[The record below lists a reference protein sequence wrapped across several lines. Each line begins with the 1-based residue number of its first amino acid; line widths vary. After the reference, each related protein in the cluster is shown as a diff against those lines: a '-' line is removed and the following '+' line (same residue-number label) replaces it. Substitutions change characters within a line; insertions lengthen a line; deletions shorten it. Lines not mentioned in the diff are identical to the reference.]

1 MLDVCLLGC
10 GGNMPVPDRYLTSMV
25 VSYEGRKILIDCGEG
40 TQVSLK
46 ILGWGLKSIDAIL
59 FTHFHADHIAG
70 LPGLLLTIANSG
82 RVEPLTI
89 IGPQGLWNIVNGL
102 RVIAPV
108 LPYKIDLLEFQGQG
122 KTSKSV
128 NNFNINI
135 ISVQHT
141 IPCFAYSIEVPRAR
155 KFDKDKAIKNDVP
168 IVLWN
173 KLQKGEEIEYEGIW
187 FTPDMVLGE
196 NRKGLKISY
205 CTDTRP
211 IDELKEFIRES
222 DLFICEGMYGDDSYL
237 EKALQNN
244 HMLFSEAAT
253 LARDGEV
260 KELWLTHYSPSLTSP
275 EEYIQNATNIFSN
288 TVLGKDRLTKSLI
301 FED

>member
-10 GGNMPVPDRYLTSMV
+10 GGSMPVPNRCLTSMI
-25 VSYEGRKILIDCGEG
+25 VSYNGRKILIDCGEG

-46 ILGWGLKSIDAIL
+46 ILGWGLKSIDTIL

-70 LPGLLLTIANSG
+70 LPGLLLTIANSN
-82 RVEPLTI
+82 RIDPITI
-89 IGPQGLWNIVNGL
+89 IGPQGLWEIVNGL

-108 LPYKIDLLEFQGQG
+108 LPYKIDLLEMHGQG
-122 KTSKSV
+122 EASESL
-128 NNFNINI
+128 NGFNINI

-141 IPCFAYSIEVPRAR
+141 VPCFSYSIEVPRVR
-155 KFDKDKAIKNDVP
+155 KFDKDKALKNEIPVK
-168 IVLWN
+168 LWN
-173 KLQKGEEIEYEGIW
+173 RLQKGEDVKSDGRW

-196 NRKGLKISY
+196 ERKGLKISY

-211 IDELKEFIRES
+211 VEELKEFIKNS
-222 DLFICEGMYGDDSYL
+222 DLFICEGMYGEDSYI
-237 EKALQNN
+237 EKALENN

-253 LARDGEV
+253 LAKEGGV
-260 KELWLTHYSPSLTSP
+260 KEMWITHYSPSLISP
-275 EEYIQNATNIFSN
+275 EDYIENATNIFPN
-288 TVLGKDRLTKSLI
+288 TVLGKDRLVKSLT

>member
-10 GGNMPVPDRYLTSMV
+10 GGSMPVANRCLTSMI
-25 VSYEGRKILIDCGEG
+25 VSYKGRKILIDCGEG

-70 LPGLLLTIANSG
+70 LPGLLLTIANSN
-82 RVEPLTI
+82 RIDPITI
-89 IGPQGLWNIVNGL
+89 IGPQGLWEVVNGL

-108 LPYKIDLLEFQGQG
+108 LPYKIDLLEMHGQG
-122 KTSKSV
+122 KASKSL
-128 NNFNINI
+128 NGFNINI

-141 IPCFAYSIEVPRAR
+141 VPCFSYSIEVPRVR
-155 KFDKDKAIKNDVP
+155 KFDKDKALKNKIPVT
-168 IVLWN
+168 LWN
-173 KLQKGEEIEYEGIW
+173 RLQKGEEVQSDGRW

-196 NRKGLKISY
+196 ERKGLKISY

-211 IDELKEFIRES
+211 VEELKEFIKNS
-222 DLFICEGMYGDDSYL
+222 DLFICEGMYGEDSYT
-237 EKALQNN
+237 EKALENN

-253 LARDGEV
+253 LAKEGEV
-260 KELWLTHYSPSLTSP
+260 KELWLTHYSPSLISP
-275 EEYIQNATNIFSN
+275 EDYVENATNIFPN
-288 TVLGKDRLTKSLI
+288 TVLGKDRLIKSLT